1 MQIGTQIA
9 GIALPAPTVTN
20 ALPSTASGVSGGMDA
35 VQRAKLVDGAQQFE
49 GMMLAQMLKPLQF
62 GEAAGADESEGGAND
77 TIRSMGV
84 EALSK
89 AIAQAGGVGIAK
101 SVIRQVT
108 AEHEAQSK
116 KTGQY

>member
-1 MQIGTQIA
+1 MQILAQMPSLSAT
-9 GIALPAPTVTN
+9 TSSTN
-20 ALPSTASGVSGGMDA
+20 GMDA
-35 VQRAKLVDGAQQFE
+35 RQQAKLVDGAQQFE

-89 AIAQAGGVGIAK
+89 AIAQGGGVGIAK
-101 SVIRQVT
+101 SVIKQVT
-108 AEHEAQSK
+108 AEHVSQSRK
-116 KTGQY
+116 M